1 MKKYSIVIGS
11 ILLVAAGAIGYLT
24 YRTSLHS
31 VALTLAPTVK
41 QVTVFREN
49 QTASDSDATPGVQL
63 AQTAESTTISLQ
75 NGDYYA
81 IPKGDNLVVDKIY
94 FTVKDVDQRITI
106 DPDYTTSY
114 LEKQLTSSL
123 SDIQRSIDQSFP
135 VVAPRYTLVSGQL
148 YKKGDWFGG
157 ILAPKDATLDEYK
170 VIVRKN
176 GTSWSVVGIPQI
188 VLTSTTFPKVPT
200 DVLTQTNRLVQ

>member
-1 MKKYSIVIGS
+1 MKKYILIIGS
-11 ILLVAAGAIGYLT
+11 ALIVTAGVFGYLV
-24 YRTSLHS
+24 YRASLHTVS
-31 VALTLAPTVK
+31 LTLAPTVQ

-49 QTASDSDATPGVQL
+49 QTASDNDTIPGVQL
-63 AQTAESTTISLQ
+63 AQTSASTTISLQ

-81 IPKGDNLVVDKIY
+81 IPKGNNLVTDKIY

-114 LEKQLTSSL
+114 LEKQLTSNL
-123 SDIQRSIDQSFP
+123 PAIQRSIDQSFP
-135 VVAPRYTLVSGQL
+135 VVAPRYTLTSSQL

-157 ILAPKDATLDEYK
+157 ILAPQDTALDEYK

-176 GTSWSVVGIPQI
+176 GQKWEVVGIPQI
-188 VLTSTTFPKVPT
+188 VLTSTAFPKVPT
-200 DVLTQTNRLVQ
+200 DVLTQTNRLVR